1 MNNDTRKNPAVF
13 ISSTCYDLKHE
24 REYLKDFFENTYGFE
39 VILSEFNSFPIDPA
53 IGTCDNC
60 LNNVDNYADFFIL
73 IIGNRYGYITDQGK
87 SITNLEY
94 LHAKAKGIPIF
105 VFIDKQLYSAWNIWK
120 NNKKADYSST
130 VDNPKMFD
138 FISEIYE
145 GSQQWVYTYD
155 SVKDITLTMKNQLR
169 LIFSDGLIY
178 RRSASAPEHSIL
190 NGNLPSNAIRMV
202 VEKPF
207 AWEYKFLAY
216 VLKDEFDNL
225 KRTRWDFKYGFFN
238 ALPSSYTPEA
248 LLDEIGNKLNEIQQL
263 VSFFNT
269 LVNKTIMDALGDP
282 GVPSDLEMIVYTA
295 KRLSSIY
302 ERILQ
307 WGLYFKSLQADPI
320 FNELLELMYKLP
332 ASIAE
337 QLDAFIEEIFNSFT
351 SIPAVENDTHIQ
363 INLSC
368 NLDIANVSEIL
379 KEMER
384 LNSIAPRYF
393 LENGISVNN

>member
-39 VILSEFNSFPIDPA
+39 AILSEFNSFPIDPA

-120 NNKKADYSST
+120 NNKEADSSST

-138 FISEIYE
+138 FISEIYK

-295 KRLSSIY
+295 KKLSSIY

-393 LENGISVNN
+393 LENGIAVNN

>member
-39 VILSEFNSFPIDPA
+39 AILSEFNSFPIDPA

-94 LHAKAKGIPIF
+94 LHAKAKGVPIF
-105 VFIDKQLYSAWNIWK
+105 IFIDKQLYSAWNIWK
-120 NNKKADYSST
+120 NNKEADYSST

-320 FNELLELMYKLP
+320 FNELLELMYELP

-368 NLDIANVSEIL
+368 NLDIANISEIL

-384 LNSIAPRYF
+384 LKSIAPRYF
-393 LENGISVNN
+393 LEHGISVKN